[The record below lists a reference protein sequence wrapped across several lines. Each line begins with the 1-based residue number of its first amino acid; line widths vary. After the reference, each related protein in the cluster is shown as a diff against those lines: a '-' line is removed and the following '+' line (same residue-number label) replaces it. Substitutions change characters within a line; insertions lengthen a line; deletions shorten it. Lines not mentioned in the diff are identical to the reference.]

1 MSLLDRLKKLLG
13 MSGNGSHGATA
24 VGTVAMISCEDALQ
38 LVHEYLDGELDD
50 VPASEVKQHFDM
62 CQACYPHLHL
72 ETVFRDALRRAAAGQ
87 AAPDELKSR
96 IASLIAEARAEE
108 G

>member
-13 MSGNGSHGATA
+13 VSGNGGGGGTA
-24 VGTVAMISCEDALQ
+24 VGTAAMISCEDALQ

-50 VPASEVKQHFDM
+50 VPAAEVKQHFDM
-62 CQACYPHLHL
+62 CQRCYPHLHL
-72 ETVFRDALRRAAAGQ
+72 ETVFRDALRRANAGQ
-87 AAPDELKSR
+87 AAPEELKSR
-96 IASLIAEARAEE
+96 ITGLIAEARAGE